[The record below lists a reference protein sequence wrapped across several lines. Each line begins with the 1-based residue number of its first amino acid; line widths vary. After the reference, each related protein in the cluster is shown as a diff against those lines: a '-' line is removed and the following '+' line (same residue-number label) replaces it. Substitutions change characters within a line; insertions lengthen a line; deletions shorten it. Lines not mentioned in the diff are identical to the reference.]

1 MRQRHDWGHEPLFE
15 RFARRLTADG
25 DPAPAGGAPAP
36 AADAPPPADGGAAPD
51 AGGAAPAA
59 APAQPKS
66 LLTDAKAPEGD
77 DPAKVEPPKV
87 EETPEQKAE
96 RLKNE
101 TPEQK
106 EAREKQEAED
116 AEKAKAARTEA
127 LKPYDALKLPEGMPA
142 DQPAF
147 VDFKNAA
154 LDLGVE
160 PEKAQKLI
168 DTVAP
173 KLQEAVD
180 APYKAWADTQEEWI
194 KTCQNDPEIG
204 GANFEKNLGFA
215 ARVIDTFGAGEKG
228 SDLRKAFAFTGAGSN
243 PEIMRTFIRIGKA
256 MAEGGPV
263 LGKPAPAPKS
273 LAAGLYPSMEKSN
286 T

>member
-1 MRQRHDWGHEPLFE
+1 MNQRHQWGHEPLFD
-15 RFARRLTADG
+15 RYARRLLADG

-36 AADAPPPADGGAAPD
+36 AAAASPPADGGAAPD
-51 AGGAAPAA
+51 AGGAAA
-59 APAQPKS
+59 PKS
-66 LLTDAKAPEGD
+66 LLTDAKSPEGGE
-77 DPAKVEPPKV
+77 PAPVEPPKV

-101 TPEQK
+101 TPDEK
-106 EAREKQEAED
+106 TAREAQEAKD
-116 AEKAKAARTEA
+116 AETAKAARTEA

-147 VDFKNAA
+147 VDFKNQA

-180 APYKAWADTQEEWI
+180 APYKAWAETQEAWI
-194 KTCQNDPEIG
+194 KEAQNHPEYG
-204 GANFEKNLGFA
+204 GADFEKNLGHA
-215 ARVIDTFGAGEKG
+215 ARFIDKFGGGEKG
-228 SDLRKAFAFTGAGSN
+228 ADLRKAFSFTGAGSH
-243 PEIMRTFIRIGKA
+243 PAIIGALIRAGKA
-256 MAEGGPV
+256 MAEGVPIDGKVPPV
-263 LGKPAPAPKS
+263 PKGADSLYPTMQKPA
-273 LAAGLYPSMEKSN
+273 